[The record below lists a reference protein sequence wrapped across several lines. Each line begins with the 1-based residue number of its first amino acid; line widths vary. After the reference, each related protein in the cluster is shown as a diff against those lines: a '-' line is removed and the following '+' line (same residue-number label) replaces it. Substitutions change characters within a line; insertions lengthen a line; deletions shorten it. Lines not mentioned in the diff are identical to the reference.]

1 MRRSLVVAAALILG
15 GAFASLDSLGGPS
28 RVDPSPAARAKAGR
42 LAHESLRERD
52 REQEGEGEGEGE
64 DQGYADRAYPAA
76 EVTIGNV
83 EGAIAADA
91 KVKGNSASRTSRW
104 DSLGPDTLDVDR
116 LGTQSYIKP
125 TQWSGRVTALAVSPK
140 CKPQECTLYVGAAG
154 GGVWRSKNALAPTP
168 SWKQISAGI
177 PTNAIG
183 SIAVDPSDPTGKT
196 I

>member
-15 GAFASLDSLGGPS
+15 GAFASLDSLAGPS
-28 RVDPSPAARAKAGR
+28 RVDPSPAARAQGGR

-52 REQEGEGEGEGE
+52 REQEGEGEGE

-76 EVTIGNV
+76 EIAVGNV

-91 KVKGNSASRTSRW
+91 KLKGKSASRTSRW

-125 TQWSGRVTALAVSPK
+125 TQWSGRVTALTMSSTTCNETDCA
-140 CKPQECTLYVGAAG
+140 LYVGAAG
-154 GGVWRSKNALAPTP
+154 GGVWRTKNALAPHP
-168 SWKQISAGI
+168 QW
-177 PTNAIG
+177 
-183 SIAVDPSDPTGKT
+183 
-196 I
+196 

>member
-28 RVDPSPAARAKAGR
+28 RVDPSPAARAQTGR

-52 REQEGEGEGEGE
+52 REQEGEGEGE

-76 EVTIGNV
+76 EVAIANV

-91 KVKGNSASRTSRW
+91 KLKGKSASRTSRW
-104 DSLGPDTLDVDR
+104 ESLGPDTLDVDR
-116 LGTQSYIKP
+116 LGTQSFIKP
-125 TQWSGRVTALAVSPK
+125 TQWSGRLTAVTAGLRCDTDQCP
-140 CKPQECTLYVGAAG
+140 LYVGAAG
-154 GGVWRSKNALAPTP
+154 GGVWQTKDALNATP
-168 SWKQISAGI
+168 HWKQISQDI

-183 SIAVDPSDPTGKT
+183 SIAVDPNDP
-196 I
+196 